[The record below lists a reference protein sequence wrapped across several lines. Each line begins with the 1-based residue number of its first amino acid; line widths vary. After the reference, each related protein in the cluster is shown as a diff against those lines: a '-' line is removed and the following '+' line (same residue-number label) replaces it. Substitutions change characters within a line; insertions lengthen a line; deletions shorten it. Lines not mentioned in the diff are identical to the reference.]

1 MKRAL
6 SPWPSGLFLATA
18 VLAAV
23 FSPVPAWCE
32 TAPPA
37 APVVLHLVPP
47 EQRLTLVRV
56 FEHGDPLTK
65 LVFGGLMV
73 ATVAALGVWLVQQ
86 LRIRRAPPASL
97 ARSLDFLSMLVVAA
111 PLFGLTRAAYEVMKV
126 CMGLVNLR
134 PAPDL
139 VMLAPAF
146 AEASMSILLGVCTA
160 AIAATLRGALMVTRP
175 SGPRS

>member
-1 MKRAL
+1 MKPAL
-6 SPWPSGLFLATA
+6 SPWSSGLFLA
-18 VLAAV
+18 AAL
-23 FSPVPAWCE
+23 SPVPAWCE
-32 TAPPA
+32 AAPPT

-65 LVFGGLMV
+65 LVFAGLIL
-73 ATVAALGVWLVQQ
+73 ATAAALGVWLVQQ
-86 LRIRRAPPASL
+86 LRIRRASPASL
-97 ARSLDFLSMLVVAA
+97 ARSQDFLSMLVVAA

-126 CMGLVNLR
+126 CIGLVDLR

-146 AEASMSILLGVCTA
+146 AEASMAVLLGVCTA
-160 AIAATLRGALMVTRP
+160 AIAATLRGALAITRP
-175 SGPRS
+175 RGAQP